1 MVSCKGYKVGKVDK
15 DGKVDKVSKV
25 DQVDKVDKIGKVD
38 MVIVVD
44 CSYLEERV
52 NLEVDVG
59 DDDKRENILE
69 QHRYDCVTEERAKY

>member
-1 MVSCKGYKVGKVDK
+1 M
-15 DGKVDKVSKV
+15 
-25 DQVDKVDKIGKVD
+25 
-38 MVIVVD
+38 
-44 CSYLEERV
+44 